1 MHPYGRPTPPGR
13 IWIISGGGFQN
24 LYHRE
29 EPQPPGLPLATHV
42 YPTQFN
48 DKIPSEADLE
58 AAVHRLHPH
67 RAGVHTHFRMEHF
80 QKWRRE
86 AYSREKLKTHPQMEI
101 WLCMVDIVQ
110 HLWHKGE
117 IPQELVCTVIVTIT
131 KGATNTQ
138 GIGMLDTLQKVV
150 GVLIDNRSRTSL
162 QLHDVLHGFR
172 DRRGTMT
179 AIMELNLAQ
188 DISIIEQDPLFLIF
202 LDLSKAYDTLD
213 RERLLV
219 TLEGYGAGPCL
230 CEILETSWGRQQVL
244 PRHNSFHKLAFPATK
259 GTAQGS
265 LVSPTIFDVV
275 VDNIIRT

>member
-1 MHPYGRPTPPGR
+1 MARGITRSVLRSLMEDSRRRAEEAATEIGVCLE
-13 IWIISGGGFQN
+13 SSTGGTDPCGSYTILKRWYWHASVRAPNPSRTDMDNFRGDFQN

-179 AIMELNLAQ
+179 AIME
-188 DISIIEQDPLFLIF
+188 
-202 LDLSKAYDTLD
+202 
-213 RERLLV
+213 
-219 TLEGYGAGPCL
+219 
-230 CEILETSWGRQQVL
+230 
-244 PRHNSFHKLAFPATK
+244 
-259 GTAQGS
+259 
-265 LVSPTIFDVV
+265 
-275 VDNIIRT
+275 